1 MKQTVTEDMFID
13 TLNKLRPNQ
22 FSYYALCALF
32 EHYEALEEDTGE
44 QIEFDP
50 IAICCEWT
58 EYGLADEA
66 AEAYGLDVSKSDEEI
81 IEELREKYTVIETED
96 EGLLVSEG

>member
-1 MKQTVTEDMFID
+1 MKQTVTKSMFID
-13 TLNKLRPNQ
+13 TFNKVRPEN

-32 EHYEALEEDTGE
+32 EYYEALEEATEE

-58 EYGLADEA
+58 EYELIDEA
-66 AEAYGLDVSKSDEEI
+66 AEAYDLDISTPSEEI
-81 IEELREKYTVIETED
+81 IEELRENHQVIELD
-96 EGLLVSEG
+96 NEGLLISES